1 MKAFPIGEAFVF
13 LIKLNQLEDSFDY
26 RQEAEARGGLRSFL
40 VAIFRYLATL
50 EVTEV
55 K

>member
-26 RQEAEARGGLRSFL
+26 RQEAEANNEKDFDK
-40 VAIFRYLATL
+40 V
-50 EVTEV
+50 
-55 K
+55 